1 MSTALPTHLTSPPA
15 KAEHLVVL
23 AGEKGI
29 KELFGKPYR
38 VVDLRPGVERDA
50 SLLEDEDAAALQQP
64 VRSMERR
71 KSVEGVLDHI
81 DHHECV
87 EPLRVGRWDTLCRN
101 GEQLR
106 LDAVQTAAS
115 VDSTTTPQ
123 VAVDSRVD
131 KGDLRRRDIRPGL
144 KEEICLRPWARSQLR
159 NES

>member
-1 MSTALPTHLTSPPA
+1 MSTALPAHFTSLPA

-23 AGEKGI
+23 AGKKRIE
-29 KELFGKPYR
+29 ERFGKPYR

-64 VRSMERR
+64 VRSMECR
-71 KSVEGVLDHI
+71 KGVEGVLDHI
-81 DHHECV
+81 DHHNCV

-144 KEEICLRPWARSQLR
+144 KHETAGTVK
-159 NES
+159 